1 MEGAEG
7 LELGR
12 EVNRRIGTPRVPKS
26 LVAGGRHQPTTETP
40 GTPQRAR
47 FDRTLQERGQR
58 TYTRV
63 SPWREAARIRP
74 RVSAAP
80 PSPSRST
87 KTRMTRG
94 PPAARRGRDPTVRL
108 DGDAT
113 PRETTKPSRRRR
125 AHDRSTASR
134 RPFSRDRS

>member
-12 EVNRRIGTPRVPKS
+12 EVHRRIGTPRVPKS

-63 SPWREAARIRP
+63 SPRRGGAR
-74 RVSAAP
+74 AP
-80 PSPSRST
+80 PP
-87 KTRMTRG
+87 G
-94 PPAARRGRDPTVRL
+94 PPASPPP
-108 DGDAT
+108 
-113 PRETTKPSRRRR
+113 PREEV
-125 AHDRSTASR
+125 R
-134 RPFSRDRS
+134 RPHGAPRPGCDDPGDDEALPAEEGARPLDRLPPAVLEGPVEERGLLGG